1 MALGQ
6 ADQLDELK
14 TFTDFLR
21 WRKEYS
27 ARAGKRFEE
36 RLNSGDDTGYYDRVI
51 EEMIFDMENRLR
63 RMEKAFE
70 TFFPSKE

>member
-1 MALGQ
+1 MSEGRV
-6 ADQLDELK
+6 DQLDALK

-21 WRKEYS
+21 WRKEYA
-27 ARAGKRFEE
+27 ARAARRFEE

-63 RMEKAFE
+63 KMEKAFD